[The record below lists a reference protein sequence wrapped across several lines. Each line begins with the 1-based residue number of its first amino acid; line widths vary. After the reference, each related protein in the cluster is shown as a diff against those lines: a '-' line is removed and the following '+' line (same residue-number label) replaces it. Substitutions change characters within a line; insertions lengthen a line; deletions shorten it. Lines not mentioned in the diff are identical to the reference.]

1 MWMNENIGGTNSF
14 TNRGLA
20 TQAHYLSEAPT
31 LSTSSYDSEGEL
43 IIETLGTL
51 SNWGSGFNTYATS
64 NYEVLDNTISS
75 YFNGLKHVYYFKLRS
90 A

>member
-1 MWMNENIGGTNSF
+1 VWMNENIGGTNSF

-31 LSTSSYDSEGEL
+31 LSTGSDDGEGNFTE
-43 IIETLGTL
+43 ETLGTL
-51 SNWGSGFNTYATS
+51 FNWGSGFNTYATS
-64 NYEVLDNTISS
+64 DYEVVDDTISS